1 MNIAFSFKNFE
12 PSEHLK
18 KYARRRMEKMG
29 RFFGKSSGL
38 EINVV
43 MTMDKIRHRCEV
55 TVTGEGLHLNASE
68 QTSDMYAAIDLVRD
82 KLESQ
87 IKRQVS
93 RVREQRRQ
101 ARNADVDIFT
111 YNMEAEAEATP
122 DVSGSDRFASKPL
135 HLDEALM
142 QLENIGGDFF
152 VFINAETS
160 RVNVVY
166 RKTAG
171 GFALIDPVL

>member
-68 QTSDMYAAIDLVRD
+68 QTNDMYAAIDLVRD
-82 KLESQ
+82 KL
-87 IKRQVS
+87 
-93 RVREQRRQ
+93 
-101 ARNADVDIFT
+101 
-111 YNMEAEAEATP
+111 
-122 DVSGSDRFASKPL
+122 
-135 HLDEALM
+135 
-142 QLENIGGDFF
+142 
-152 VFINAETS
+152 
-160 RVNVVY
+160 
-166 RKTAG
+166 
-171 GFALIDPVL
+171 

>member
-1 MNIAFSFKNFE
+1 
-12 PSEHLK
+12 
-18 KYARRRMEKMG
+18 MEKMG
-29 RFFGKSSGL
+29 RFFGKASGL

-43 MTMDKIRHRCEV
+43 MTADKIRHRCEV

-68 QTSDMYAAIDLVRD
+68 QTNDMYAAIDLVRD

-93 RVREQRRQ
+93 RVREQRRR
-101 ARNADVDIFT
+101 ASNADLDVFT
-111 YNMEAEAEATP
+111 YTLEGEAEEEP
-122 DVSGSDRFASKPL
+122 GISGSDRFASKPL

-142 QLENIGGDFF
+142 QLETAGGEFF
-152 VFINAETS
+152 VFINAETA

-166 RKTAG
+166 RKSAG